1 MYGVVGKTTHKQSS
15 IHDRVEKHHICVL
28 FVTYR
33 YVKWYESV
41 NAALV
46 LSSFIPP
53 KNLTIR
59 AGVFGIYVKTI
70 LMMPNSVNKNNY
82 MYIYIFIVYIYLFGF
97 VTEFCCS
104 PVEAA

>member
-1 MYGVVGKTTHKQSS
+1 MGPHARDSASQKVIKEYGAM
-15 IHDRVEKHHICVL
+15 L

-33 YVKWYESV
+33 YVKWYGSV

-59 AGVFGIYVKTI
+59 AGVLKLYLKTI
-70 LMMPNSVNKNNY
+70 LMMPSSVNKNNY
-82 MYIYIFIVYIYLFGF
+82 MYIYIYLVLLPSF
-97 VTEFCCS
+97 V
-104 PVEAA
+104 ARL